1 MVFILSKIN
10 IQILIQRSNN
20 LYQCFQKHQKTSL
33 KLSIIVL
40 NNLKMFGLMLN
51 YYIIQKFHQ
60 IFIIYEFYLIQ
71 GQCSLYQSQ
80 IFNRFRNYYI
90 LISAFG
96 GYLTYYSI
104 KKLYNYQ
111 DRKFI
116 GILFYLCL
124 LGITLRSM
132 RSVQSQYQRLLIS
145 IDLLP
150 CGRKVL
156 IQHPSIYGYC
166 ISKQIDIATISR
178 PKDVYQ
184 KSIQKMEHVFPVIMD
199 TQLLYLHR
207 DPDFIVNKEIL
218 PAVMNAKYIKV
229 D

>member
-10 IQILIQRSNN
+10 IQILIQRRNN
-20 LYQCFQKHQKTSL
+20 LYQCFQKHQKNIA
-33 KLSIIVL
+33 K
-40 NNLKMFGLMLN
+40 
-51 YYIIQKFHQ
+51 
-60 IFIIYEFYLIQ
+60 IIYHFTQQSKDVWSDAELLYHPKIPLNFYN

-80 IFNRFRNYYI
+80 IFNRFRTYYI

-96 GYLTYYSI
+96 RYLTYYSI

-116 GILFYLCL
+116 GILFYLGL
-124 LGITLRSM
+124 LGITLCSM

-150 CGRKVL
+150 LGRKLL
-156 IQHPSIYGYC
+156 IQQPSLYGYC

-199 TQLLYLHR
+199 TQLVYLHR
-207 DPDFIVNKEIL
+207 DPDYIVNKGIFACSNECQI
-218 PAVMNAKYIKV
+218 YQS
-229 D
+229 